1 MFPCPQGTCMCVQ
14 SIGPWGKLHEQQKGV
29 YSGAV
34 GAGGAYL
41 EQSSQAMFPV
51 VSLMVRSETKAGYSV
66 SQGSRV
72 CFSFCAVGKRGA
84 KKNESSVFRLNA
96 VPGNP
101 EQLKCSST

>member
-1 MFPCPQGTCMCVQ
+1 MFPCPQCTCMCVQ
-14 SIGPWGKLHEQQKGV
+14 SIDPWGKLHVQQKGV
-29 YSGAV
+29 SSGAA

-72 CFSFCAVGKRGA
+72 CFSFCAVGEKGS
-84 KKNESSVFRLNA
+84 KK
-96 VPGNP
+96 
-101 EQLKCSST
+101 KKK